1 MNLEEQILR
10 LRARLNER
18 NVEDAFRDDEDLI
31 PLLNEGAR
39 YVAKKLSAINRRV
52 NIVHDFADVNT
63 GIWRYPA
70 PEDLLFEVELWYG
83 DPVAYP
89 PSAVAPRAEKLCHV
103 EPNRSKRGYYIDG
116 MWINLTFVPSAD
128 ILGGLLLIHCA
139 ALSMIDGGD
148 IPAIPQDLHMAIVV
162 AAERY
167 AVPQVGE
174 AGKSQLAELNDLLGD
189 LPSYYKKEN
198 AEQPSITVTGL
209 QYGVAGRARA
219 GGFGRR
225 Y

>member
-39 YVAKKLSAINRRV
+39 YVAKKLMAINRRINV
-52 NIVHDFADVNT
+52 VHDYADVNT
-63 GIWRYPA
+63 GISRYPA
-70 PEDLLFEVELWYG
+70 PEDMLFDIELWYG
-83 DPVAYP
+83 DPTANP
-89 PSAVAPRAEKLCHV
+89 PSASAPRAEKLVHV
-103 EPNRSKRGYYIDG
+103 EPNRCKRGYYMDG
-116 MWINLTFVPSAD
+116 MWINLTFDPPAD

-174 AGKSQLAELNDLLGD
+174 AGKQQLTELDALLGD

-209 QYGVAGRARA
+209 QYGVAGRSRA
-219 GGFGRR
+219 PFGRR

>member
-18 NVEDAFRDDEDLI
+18 GVEDAYRDDEDLI

-39 YVAKKLSAINRRV
+39 YVAKKLMAINRRINV
-52 NIVHDFADVNT
+52 VHDYADLTAGVS
-63 GIWRYPA
+63 RYPV
-70 PEDLLFEVELWYG
+70 PEDCLFDIELWIG

-89 PSAVAPRAEKLCHV
+89 PSASAPRAEKICHV
-103 EPNRSKRGYYIDG
+103 EPNRSKRGYYMDG
-116 MWINLTFVPSAD
+116 LWINLTWTPDAD

-139 ALSMIDGGD
+139 ALSMIEGGD
-148 IPAIPQDLHMAIVV
+148 IPAIPQDLHMAIVC

-174 AGKSQLAELNDLLGD
+174 AGKSQLAELQDLLGD
-189 LPSYYKKEN
+189 LSEYYKKEN
-198 AEQPSITVTGL
+198 AEQPSLTVTGL
-209 QYGVAGRARA
+209 QYGIAGRARA
-219 GGFGRR
+219 WGRR